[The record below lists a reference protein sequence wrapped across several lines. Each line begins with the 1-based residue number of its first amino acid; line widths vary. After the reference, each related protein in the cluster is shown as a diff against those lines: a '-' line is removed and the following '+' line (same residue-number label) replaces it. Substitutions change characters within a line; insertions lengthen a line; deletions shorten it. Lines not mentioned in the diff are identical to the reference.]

1 MAFTSWIEYVQDI
14 TRRMTEMKNVEK
26 PEASDME
33 AYLAYAIKEKR
44 LNQEWEALLTAVS
57 GSGKGRS
64 CLQRKRSGLKSLPSS
79 IMRSTQRRRRLQT
92 ATVTEMPRSMP
103 LKRREG
109 GSMR

>member
-44 LNQEWEALLTAVS
+44 LNQEWEALLTAVR
-57 GSGKGRS
+57 GSGKFNN
-64 CLQRKRSGLKSLPSS
+64 
-79 IMRSTQRRRRLQT
+79 RRLQT

-109 GSMR
+109 MSMR